1 MSKSQQPQ
9 SQRDRNK
16 SLEELDAI
24 LGSLNKVT
32 ASLTTVAMVSLGFSN
47 ARMNDDHHRL

>member
-1 MSKSQQPQ
+1 MSKQQQ
-9 SQRDRNK
+9 QQQTQRDRNK

-32 ASLTTVAMVSLGFSN
+32 ANLTTVAMVSYGFTL
-47 ARMNDDHHRL
+47 ACMDDDDL